1 MNNVAAAK
9 DSEIIKVST
18 YHHSHGIRRNP
29 LMRKRSHSLVANMIP
44 FHERHSTEFATIIC
58 GGSALAF
65 NSGFINGCTLLT
77 PHPQPVS
84 HVTGTTSH
92 AGINLALGNY
102 DAFGIQMTVIL
113 CFIFGSSITGYWMP
127 ANSFQLGRQY
137 GPLFL
142 IGSVLLSL
150 ACITSTMTPESNFYF
165 YFASMA
171 SGLQNGMT
179 TKYSGSIIRTT
190 HLTGAATDI
199 GLVLGR
205 VAMGDK
211 KDVWKLQVLLPIALS
226 FFTGGYLSTYAVKR
240 MGRLSLLVNVLIFF
254 SVGLVYSIFVSYKL
268 EISIWSAFLGS
279 YRNAEQKLKNVTEK
293 LRVKDSIKN
302 VIGSANTFRSKIH
315 RTAKAAYRPKFSKS
329 DRAPVPAPIPVP
341 TPMKKRG
348 SSRKTSFSNE
358 EEIIISP
365 PYKDLEAADSTYNPI
380 HPVHIQDQES

>member
-1 MNNVAAAK
+1 MNNVAEVE
-9 DSEIIKVST
+9 DSENIEVPVH
-18 YHHSHGIRRNP
+18 HHSHGMRRIP
-29 LMRKRSHSLVANMIP
+29 LMRKRSHSLLANPIP

-84 HVTGTTSH
+84 HITGTTSH
-92 AGINLALGNY
+92 AGINLASGNY
-102 DAFGIQMTVIL
+102 DAFGIQMTVII

-150 ACITSTMTPESNFYF
+150 ACITSTLTPESNFYF
-165 YFASMA
+165 YFASIA

-205 VAMGDK
+205 IAMGDR
-211 KDVWKLQVLLPIALS
+211 KDVWKLQVLLPIAIS
-226 FFTGGYLSTYAVKR
+226 FFTGGFLSTYAVAR

-279 YRNAEQKLKNVTEK
+279 YRNAEQRLKDVTEK
-293 LRVKDSIKN
+293 LGVKDSIKN

-315 RTAKAAYRPKFSKS
+315 RTAKALYRPKFSRS
-329 DRAPVPAPIPVP
+329 VPAPVPAP

-348 SSRKTSFSNE
+348 SGRKISFSNE
-358 EEIIISP
+358 EEIILSP
-365 PYKDLEAADSTYNPI
+365 PYVDLEAADSTYNPI
-380 HPVHIQDQES
+380 HPVLTKDEES